1 MGYKKSI
8 DWSQVP
14 QVEVIMENTSKC
26 FVRGGNILP
35 KESSM

>member
-14 QVEVIMENTSKC
+14 QFDVIIENTSKC

-35 KESSM
+35 IESSM